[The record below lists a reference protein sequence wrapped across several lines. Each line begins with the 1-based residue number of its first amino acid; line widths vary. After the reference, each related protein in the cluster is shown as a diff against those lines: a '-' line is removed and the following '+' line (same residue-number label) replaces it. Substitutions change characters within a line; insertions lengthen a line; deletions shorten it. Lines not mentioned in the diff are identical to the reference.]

1 MSGIYIHIP
10 FCKQACYYCDFHFST
25 NLSNVSEMH
34 QSICDELILRRAY
47 LKGEVIHTIYF
58 GGGTPSMLSGNQ
70 VSEILNLI
78 STQFLVSESAE
89 ITLEANP
96 DDLTRSKLSDLKVA
110 GINRLSI
117 GVQTFDDDRLTYVN
131 RAHSS
136 QEART
141 CIRNAYEVGFDNL
154 TADLIYA
161 IPPESMEYWEKD
173 LAEMIQ
179 LGLPHISLYGL
190 TIEDKTVFKN
200 WLVKGKFQEISEDMA
215 AKQYRYAIH
224 TLKEAGYEHYE
235 VSNFSK
241 PGFASKHNSAYWSG
255 EKYLGV
261 GPGAHSYNGI
271 TRSSNIRNNTKY
283 IQIIKSGKIP
293 ETIEFLTN
301 IQLMNEF
308 ILTHLRTAKGINL
321 VEFKNS
327 FGQDLIPNKSIPL
340 ANFQS
345 QGLVQWNEDNI
356 SLTIDGFLVADEIA
370 LDLFFEENESH

>member
-1 MSGIYIHIP
+1 
-10 FCKQACYYCDFHFST
+10 
-25 NLSNVSEMH
+25 
-34 QSICDELILRRAY
+34 
-47 LKGEVIHTIYF
+47 
-58 GGGTPSMLSGNQ
+58 
-70 VSEILNLI
+70 
-78 STQFLVSESAE
+78 
-89 ITLEANP
+89 
-96 DDLTRSKLSDLKVA
+96 
-110 GINRLSI
+110 
-117 GVQTFDDDRLTYVN
+117 
-131 RAHSS
+131 
-136 QEART
+136 
-141 CIRNAYEVGFDNL
+141 
-154 TADLIYA
+154 
-161 IPPESMEYWEKD
+161 
-173 LAEMIQ
+173 
-179 LGLPHISLYGL
+179 L

-345 QGLVQWNEDNI
+345 QGLVHLI
-356 SLTIDGFLVADEIA
+356 SFLKKMNHINLVI
-370 LDLFFEENESH
+370 S